1 MPYRHNRIHTD
12 RQGKPM
18 KIKTL
23 IADNRKIVRD
33 GLRTLL
39 VKEPDMEVIG
49 EAEDGRTTV
58 QLAGTLQPDVII
70 VNITMPDMSVL
81 VLIRALR
88 LTAPHA
94 KIAVLSLYNDKRLV
108 SGIFEAGAL
117 AFLLKDNACR
127 ELSAAIRTIITGSVY
142 LSPKIAETAF
152 KKSDGPHWELH
163 A

>member
-1 MPYRHNRIHTD
+1 
-12 RQGKPM
+12 M
-18 KIKTL
+18 KIQTL

-39 VKEPDMEVIG
+39 AKEPDMEVIG

-58 QLAGTLQPDVII
+58 QRAGTLQPDVII
-70 VNITMPDMSVL
+70 INITMPDMSVL

-88 LTAPHA
+88 LTAPQA
-94 KIAVLSLYNDKRLV
+94 RVAVLSLYNDKQLV
-108 SGIFEAGAL
+108 SGIFEAGAR

-127 ELSAAIRTIITGSVY
+127 ELAAAIRATITGGFY
-142 LSPKIAETAF
+142 LSPKVAETAF
-152 KKSDGPHWELH
+152 KDSDQPHCELH